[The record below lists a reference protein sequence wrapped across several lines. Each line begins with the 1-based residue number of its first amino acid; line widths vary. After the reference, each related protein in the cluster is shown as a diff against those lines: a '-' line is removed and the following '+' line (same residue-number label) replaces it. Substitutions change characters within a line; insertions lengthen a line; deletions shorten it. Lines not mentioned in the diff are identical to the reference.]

1 MQAAAEVNQPS
12 GTMDEGRQD
21 VRRERVHRE
30 DAGVTFGARAAAG
43 LRVYTCVVDDRVH
56 AADPVDLVRD
66 APGLG
71 YAAEITEHDA

>member
-1 MQAAAEVNQPS
+1 
-12 GTMDEGRQD
+12 
-21 VRRERVHRE
+21 
-30 DAGVTFGARAAAG
+30 VTFGARAAAG